1 MDAAASVKLNGR
13 LKRRHKER
21 ANTETQHP
29 HTTQHERAE
38 ERHEYN
44 QSSSRG
50 EQITLS
56 KKGNNSA
63 LVGNVRKLGLI
74 IVRASQLLRS

>member
-13 LKRRHKER
+13 LKK
-21 ANTETQHP
+21 ETQRESKHRDATHT

-44 QSSSRG
+44 QSSSSG
-50 EQITLS
+50 
-56 KKGNNSA
+56 
-63 LVGNVRKLGLI
+63 
-74 IVRASQLLRS
+74 